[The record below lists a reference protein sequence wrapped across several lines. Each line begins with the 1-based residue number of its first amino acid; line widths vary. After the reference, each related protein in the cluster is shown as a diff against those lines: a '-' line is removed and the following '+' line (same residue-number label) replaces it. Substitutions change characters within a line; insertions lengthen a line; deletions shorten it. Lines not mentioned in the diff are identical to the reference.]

1 MEWFE
6 GLTQWLRSVL
16 GPCIEPPLSTIFV
29 LILAVAVSLLATGV
43 QRLLLDVKVIR
54 QQARELA
61 KWRKEL
67 LKAQRSKDMKAL
79 EKLMKKKPYMDKLQ
93 AKYTIQTM
101 KPMIVYIVPL
111 FVLYWIFIGVFD
123 KPVAY
128 LPLIGAPIPFWIWY
142 FIAYSGVYPILQR
155 VLKVDFQ
162 SSD

>member
-6 GLTQWLRSVL
+6 GLAEWLKMVL
-16 GPCIEPPLSTIFV
+16 GPFTSPPLSTIFV
-29 LILAVAVSLLATGV
+29 IILALAVSLLATGA
-43 QRLLLDVKVIR
+43 QRLMLDVKVVR
-54 QQARELA
+54 QQARELS

-67 LKAQRSKDMKAL
+67 FKAQKARDVKAI
-79 EKLMKKKPYMDKLQ
+79 ERLMKKKPYMDKLQ

-101 KPMIVYIVPL
+101 KPAIIYIVPL
-111 FVLYWIFIGVFD
+111 FVLYWVFLGVFD

-142 FIAYSGVYPILQR
+142 FIAYSGFYPILQR
-155 VLKVDFQ
+155 VLNVDFQ